1 MRPVSELM
9 SSLLSLGPGSR
20 ALLFF
25 RKKDWVGQA
34 KAFLPDGLQASIVCE
49 EPGDGL
55 LLGRPEGFFASDR
68 SFHFVWLVGFDF
80 SPHEAEAVLK
90 RVYEGLKPNGRIL
103 IHESSEGRGIGFW
116 HPLMKETG
124 FETPIHRELP
134 REVFGIGNEYLSV
147 RRG

>member
-25 RKKDWVGQA
+25 RRKEWIDEVRTCLSQELNVS
-34 KAFLPDGLQASIVCE
+34 FVCE
-49 EPGDGL
+49 EPGEGL
-55 LLGRPEGFFASDR
+55 LLGRPEGFFASEQ
-68 SFHFVWLVGFDF
+68 SLHFVWLMGFDF
-80 SPHEAEAVLK
+80 SSHEAGSVLK
-90 RVYEGLKPNGRIL
+90 RVYEGLKTNGRIL

-124 FETPIHRELP
+124 FETPIHRELQH
-134 REVFGIGNEYLSV
+134 EAFGAGNEYLSV